1 MGFFLAF
8 FYFIWLLYLCIK
20 AVDFNTYCSVDSS
33 IGISMYKHFIY
44 IYTRLV
50 KTYYVQKTKSQGTT
64 IFGTAHRVVILNNK
78 KNWGRGGFLLICVC
92 DMFLTK
98 NNFLK
103 KLNTVHNELENT
115 EGKKTLT
122 VIWWDNGQNQQ
133 FFLPCPSKNYSS
145 FFFFSVL
152 AHSVIVCGRQFSMYT
167 VLTRNDRFS
176 LKNSLLVE

>member
-1 MGFFLAF
+1 
-8 FYFIWLLYLCIK
+8 
-20 AVDFNTYCSVDSS
+20 
-33 IGISMYKHFIY
+33 MYKHFIY

-122 VIWWDNGQNQQ
+122 VI
-133 FFLPCPSKNYSS
+133 
-145 FFFFSVL
+145 
-152 AHSVIVCGRQFSMYT
+152 
-167 VLTRNDRFS
+167 
-176 LKNSLLVE
+176 